1 MSDTHPVTRQVLIED
16 TKLLIADAQD
26 LLQLIADKTSEN
38 VTDLRFRLEDK
49 IAKNK
54 KDLTRL
60 QAASI
65 QRVKEAG
72 QATDDYVHHEPWKAI
87 GIAAGMAFVA
97 GVLMCRRNKD

>member
-49 IAKNK
+49 IAKYK
-54 KDLTRL
+54 KDLAKL

-65 QRVKEAG
+65 KRVKDAG
-72 QATDDYVHHEPWKAI
+72 QATDDYVHHEPWKAV
-87 GIAAGMAFVA
+87 GIAAGVAFVA
-97 GVLMCRRNKD
+97 GLLICRRGRD

>member
-26 LLQLIADKTSEN
+26 LLRLIADKTSEN

-49 IAKNK
+49 IAKYK
-54 KDLTRL
+54 KDLARL

-87 GIAAGMAFVA
+87 GIAAGIAFVA
-97 GVLMCRRNKD
+97 GLLICRRGRD

>member
-16 TKLLIADAQD
+16 TKLLIADAHD

-49 IAKNK
+49 IAKYK
-54 KDLTRL
+54 KDLARL
-60 QAASI
+60 QAAFI

-87 GIAAGMAFVA
+87 GIAAGIAFVA
-97 GVLMCRRNKD
+97 GVLICRRGRD